1 MSAHAFNPLKAARAF
16 REAGAD
22 ENLAEA
28 MAGAIG
34 DAAEKVE
41 ENLVTK
47 ADLHAFEQRLTGG
60 MEALDQ
66 RTTSAMKALEQH
78 LTGGMEAL
86 EQRTTSAMEA
96 LEQHSTG
103 GMEALEQRTTSAMEA
118 LEQRMRATMFRALW
132 LQTGAIIAAVTAVT
146 KLVP

>member
-60 MEALDQ
+60 MEAL
-66 RTTSAMKALEQH
+66 
-78 LTGGMEAL
+78 

-118 LEQRMRATMFRALW
+118 LEQRMRATLFRALW

-146 KLVP
+146 KLLP

>member
-60 MEALDQ
+60 MEAL
-66 RTTSAMKALEQH
+66 
-78 LTGGMEAL
+78 
-86 EQRTTSAMEA
+86 
-96 LEQHSTG
+96 
-103 GMEALEQRTTSAMEA
+103 EQRTTSAMEA
-118 LEQRMRATMFRALW
+118 LEQRMRATLFRALW

-146 KLVP
+146 KLLP